1 MLAVSCLLGAPFLTT
16 LAFDSFVRAS
26 FCCSCA
32 CVLILVGGAVCA
44 DCGLCSCVCIVVVCE
59 SVKASALTVCSAAA
73 AAGEVSSDKEKTR
86 LGTQRVK
93 REVKREDE

>member
-44 DCGLCSCVCIVVVCE
+44 DCRLCSCVCIVVVCE
-59 SVKASALTVCSAAA
+59 SVKAAARAERVLPADPDVTVVRPAVTGLLTDLMS
-73 AAGEVSSDKEKTR
+73 
-86 LGTQRVK
+86 
-93 REVKREDE
+93 